1 MRFLLPHDLGLWVR
15 VVGNLRSAFILL
27 ASKSCREGRAKWNS
41 NQASLCRY
49 ERRLLNYELAVK
61 ATTAARERISR
72 NRHSNDE
79 ADGIRWFE
87 HNLDRLGLDP
97 GGGSTDGGG
106 GAGALLPDKETPAS
120 FRSRLVRAVLDQ
132 NFVPSS
138 NAEAMAEFRFRG
150 VTGRRGRKER
160 EDRRVKTEVDQ
171 RRATA
176 DTDAKRRAEK
186 HLKEMLDK
194 GRERREAAAAC
205 WGERRNLEQKAVTDK
220 RRFAEMAAA
229 QEEAFETAFNARA
242 DCTRQSYEGRRAER
256 EANNEALRI
265 RLQANRNEKRR
276 RAETMC
282 SEIVYKMS
290 DLAVV
295 SSELRASRGG
305 VPLPPTA
312 WAHLKRRFCS
322 PEPFFVDSTPPEP
335 MPEPSDPI
343 LDAKSFLESQNLDR
357 CEGLWR
363 LREDVPTAEL
373 SGAPSPLA
381 KALGV
386 ARDLVEASG
395 STPRETPTYGRNSHS
410 GDDNATGPDVRLVL
424 LSRRDG
430 LVDLAAEL
438 GRWVDL
444 YVCSMKTALEC
455 AMEVGAEAT
464 ASDGKGGKSRKGS
477 ISGRKSSVGG
487 ENSEENA
494 AAEEA
499 REATAR
505 RCFHPDATEE
515 DITAFKAAAM
525 AYHALRTHPKKAS
538 APVPLATTTD
548 LLVKHL
554 SCRAPSGRGWILVGY
569 PTTLLESKLLEN
581 ALSGYTDEEVA
592 AELGTAG
599 KASKSDAKTKKVS
612 LAPQQ
617 QEGEP
622 RVLPRSG
629 LDAVLIL
636 TEPCL
641 SSPRAGTLPQDS
653 VVGTQGG
660 VEANALNE
668 DLAAASTTEEAEGN
682 GGGQDEEDVERS
694 KILEERRAQI
704 VWLQGFEDGHLSCD
718 VPNEANNERLLETL
732 FLLVN
737 SAQNRK
743 VRFWSRHVTSIPFL
757 SRFDQTRTRNFA
769 DDVLL
774 QLQAPSRDVIV
785 GVLVSHTLI
794 QSLVPRKMTTLKAI
808 ER

>member
-1 MRFLLPHDLGLWVR
+1 M
-15 VVGNLRSAFILL
+15 
-27 ASKSCREGRAKWNS
+27 
-41 NQASLCRY
+41 CRY

-61 ATTAARERISR
+61 ATTATRQRISR

-97 GGGSTDGGG
+97 GGGSVDGGG
-106 GAGALLPDKETPAS
+106 GAGALLPDKETPAT

-138 NAEAMAEFRFRG
+138 NAEAMAELRFRG

-160 EDRRVKTEVDQ
+160 EDRQVKTEVDQ

-176 DTDAKRRAEK
+176 ETDAKRRAEK
-186 HLKEMLDK
+186 HLKEKLDK
-194 GRERREAAAAC
+194 GRERWEAAAAC
-205 WGERRNLEQKAVTDK
+205 WGERRNLEQKAITDK

-229 QEEAFETAFNARA
+229 QEDAFETAFNARA
-242 DCTRQSYEGRRAER
+242 DCTRQSYEERRAER

-265 RLQANRNEKRR
+265 RLQHSRTEKRR

-282 SEIVYKMS
+282 AEIVHKMS

-335 MPEPSDPI
+335 TLEPRDPV
-343 LDAKSFLESQNLDR
+343 LDAKAFLESQNLDR

-363 LREDVPTAEL
+363 LREDVPAEL
-373 SGAPSPLA
+373 VGAPSPLA
-381 KALGV
+381 EALGV
-386 ARDLVEASG
+386 ARGLVEASG
-395 STPRETPTYGRNSHS
+395 ITPREAPTYGRNSRS
-410 GDDNATGPDVRLVL
+410 GDDKATRPDVRLVL

-430 LVDLAAEL
+430 LFDLAAEL
-438 GRWVDL
+438 GQWVGL
-444 YVCSMKTALEC
+444 YVCSMETALEC
-455 AMEVGAEAT
+455 AMEVGAEAA

-477 ISGRKSSVGG
+477 ISGRKNSVGG
-487 ENSEENA
+487 ENSGENA
-494 AAEEA
+494 PGVDAETAAEEA
-499 REATAR
+499 KRATAR

-515 DITAFKAAAM
+515 DTAAFKAAAM
-525 AYHALRTHPKKAS
+525 AYHVLRTHPKKAS

-581 ALSGYTDEEVA
+581 ALSSYTDEEVA

-599 KASKSDAKTKKVS
+599 KASKSDAKIKKIS

-617 QEGEP
+617 QEEQP

-629 LDAVLIL
+629 LDAVLSL
-636 TEPCL
+636 AEPCL
-641 SSPRAGTLPQDS
+641 SSLRVGTLPQDY
-653 VVGTQGG
+653 VAGTQGG
-660 VEANALNE
+660 AEVNALNE
-668 DLAAASTTEEAEGN
+668 DLAAASTTEEADGN

-694 KILEERRAQI
+694 KCLAERRAQI
-704 VWLQGFEDGHLSCD
+704 AWFQGLEGGHLSCD

-737 SAQNRK
+737 IAQNRK
-743 VRFWSRHVTSIPFL
+743 VRLLRRHMTNTPFCRGL
-757 SRFDQTRTRNFA
+757 IRLARVA
-769 DDVLL
+769 G
-774 QLQAPSRDVIV
+774 
-785 GVLVSHTLI
+785 GVLMMFSSSCRPL
-794 QSLVPRKMTTLKAI
+794 
-808 ER
+808 

>member
-1 MRFLLPHDLGLWVR
+1 KKYEDRDKAAQRDISMKESDEGQQSIRRRDERRSRWL
-15 VVGNLRSAFILL
+15 LRSTVRREFLHNWE
-27 ASKSCREGRAKWNS
+27 REGRTKWNS
-41 NQASLCRY
+41 NQASLCRF

-61 ATTAARERISR
+61 ATTAARKRFSR

-97 GGGSTDGGG
+97 GGGSVDGGG
-106 GAGALLPDKETPAS
+106 GAGALLPDKETPAT

-138 NAEAMAEFRFRG
+138 NAEAMAELRFRG

-176 DTDAKRRAEK
+176 ETDAKRRAEI
-186 HLKEMLDK
+186 HLQEMLDK
-194 GRERREAAAAC
+194 GHERREAAAAC
-205 WGERRNLEQKAVTDK
+205 WEERRNLEQKAITDK

-229 QEEAFETAFNARA
+229 QEDAFETAFNARA
-242 DCTRQSYEGRRAER
+242 DCTRQSYEERRAER
-256 EANNEALRI
+256 EANNETRRI
-265 RLQANRNEKRR
+265 RLQHTRYEKRR

-282 SEIVYKMS
+282 AEIVHKMS

-322 PEPFFVDSTPPEP
+322 PKRFFVDSTPPEP
-335 MPEPSDPI
+335 TPEPRDPV
-343 LDAKSFLESQNLDR
+343 LDAKAFLESQNLDR

-363 LREDVPTAEL
+363 LREDLPAEL
-373 SGAPSPLA
+373 FGAPSPLA

-386 ARDLVEASG
+386 ARGLVEASG
-395 STPRETPTYGRNSHS
+395 STPREAPTYGRNSRGH
-410 GDDNATGPDVRLVL
+410 DKATRPDVRLVL

-430 LVDLAAEL
+430 LFDLAAEL
-438 GRWVDL
+438 GRWVGL
-444 YVCSMKTALEC
+444 YVCSMETALEC
-455 AMEVGAEAT
+455 AMEVGAEAA
-464 ASDGKGGKSRKGS
+464 ASDGKGEKIRKRS

-487 ENSEENA
+487 ENSGESAPGVDAET

-499 REATAR
+499 KEATAR
-505 RCFHPDATEE
+505 RCFHPDAPEE
-515 DITAFKAAAM
+515 DTAAFKAAAM

-581 ALSGYTDEEVA
+581 ALSSYTDEEVA

-599 KASKSDAKTKKVS
+599 KASKSDAKAKKMS

-617 QEGEP
+617 QEEQP

-629 LDAVLIL
+629 LDAVL
-636 TEPCL
+636 
-641 SSPRAGTLPQDS
+641 
-653 VVGTQGG
+653 
-660 VEANALNE
+660 
-668 DLAAASTTEEAEGN
+668 
-682 GGGQDEEDVERS
+682 
-694 KILEERRAQI
+694 
-704 VWLQGFEDGHLSCD
+704 
-718 VPNEANNERLLETL
+718 
-732 FLLVN
+732 
-737 SAQNRK
+737 
-743 VRFWSRHVTSIPFL
+743 
-757 SRFDQTRTRNFA
+757 
-769 DDVLL
+769 
-774 QLQAPSRDVIV
+774 
-785 GVLVSHTLI
+785 
-794 QSLVPRKMTTLKAI
+794 
-808 ER
+808 